1 MCESLE
7 KVLLLKRKLV
17 TIKEAELTALAE
29 CENTVAPLK
38 ERVQSSPKPGQDENK
53 KIRYIELKEKS
64 KKLEDEYVRY
74 YEQMF
79 KKIVGLDDELF
90 FIAYERYFKGITWK
104 EIADT
109 LGLSYTT
116 IMKRKKELC
125 TLIQ

>member
-64 KKLEDEYVRY
+64 KKLEEEYVRY

-79 KKIVGLDDELF
+79 KKIVRLDDELF

>member
-64 KKLEDEYVRY
+64 KRFEEEYARY
-74 YEQMF
+74 YNQMF
-79 KKIVGLDDELF
+79 DQILSLNDELF
-90 FIAYERYFKGITWK
+90 FIAYEKYFKGRTWK
-104 EIADT
+104 EIAED
-109 LGLSYTT
+109 LDISYTT

>member
-79 KKIVGLDDELF
+79 KKIVRLDDELF

>member
-64 KKLEDEYVRY
+64 KKLEEEYVHY

-79 KKIVGLDDELF
+79 KKIVRLDDELF

>member
-29 CENTVAPLK
+29 CENAVAPLK

-64 KKLEDEYVRY
+64 KKLEEEYIRY

-79 KKIVGLDDELF
+79 KKIVRLDDELF

>member
-29 CENTVAPLK
+29 CENAVAPLK

-64 KKLEDEYVRY
+64 KKLEEEYVRY

-79 KKIVGLDDELF
+79 KKIVRLDDELF

>member
-64 KKLEDEYVRY
+64 KKLEEEYIRY

-79 KKIVGLDDELF
+79 KRIVRLDDELF